1 MEYRKLGKAG
11 IKVSEL
17 SFGSWLTFGNQLD
30 AANVKAC
37 MREAFNHG
45 VNFFDNAEAY
55 ANGLSESL
63 MGIAL
68 KEYRR
73 TDLVISTKIFWGGN
87 GPNDTGLSRKHILE
101 GTWESLK
108 RLQLD
113 YVDLIFCH
121 RPDPETPIEETVLA
135 MDYVVRNGLA
145 MYWGTSEWSAEQLE
159 AAFKAAKELNCIP
172 PTMEQPQY
180 NMFVREKVEKEFKPL
195 YEKYGLGLTTWS
207 PLASGLLTGKYNNG
221 IPEDSRLAKFKN
233 LAQHMKENGL
243 FSEGNLEKVRKL
255 STIAKDLNISM
266 SQLALAWLLKNPNV
280 STVITGA
287 SRVEQV
293 RENMKA
299 VEIKEKLTDEI
310 MIEIEKILNN
320 NPLNNSKL

>member
-1 MEYRKLGKAG
+1 MEYRRLGKAG

-30 AANVKAC
+30 VANVKAC

-63 MGIAL
+63 MGMAL

-108 RLQLD
+108 RLQVD

-145 MYWGTSEWSAEQLE
+145 LYWGTSEWSAEQIE
-159 AAFKAAKELNCIP
+159 AAHKAAKELNCIP

-221 IPEDSRLAKFKN
+221 IPEDSRLAKFKS
-233 LAQHMKENGL
+233 LAEHMKENGL
-243 FSEGNLEKVRKL
+243 FSDENIEKVRKL
-255 STIAKDLNISM
+255 SNIAKDLDVSM

-293 RENMKA
+293 KENMKA
-299 VEIKEKLTDEI
+299 VEVKEKLTDEI
-310 MIEIEKILNN
+310 MQEIEKILNN
-320 NPLNNSKL
+320 KPE

>member
-1 MEYRKLGKAG
+1 MEYRRLGKAG

-17 SFGSWLTFGNQLD
+17 SLGSWLTFGNQLD
-30 AANVKAC
+30 VANVKAC

-63 MGIAL
+63 MGLAL

-87 GPNDTGLSRKHILE
+87 GPNDRGLSRKHILE

-135 MDYVVRNGLA
+135 MDYVIRNGLA
-145 MYWGTSEWSAEQLE
+145 MYWGTSEWSAEQIE
-159 AAFKAAKELNCIP
+159 AAHKAAKELNCIP

-221 IPEDSRLAKFKN
+221 IPEDSRLAKFKS
-233 LAQHMKENGL
+233 LAERMKENGL
-243 FSEGNLEKVRKL
+243 LSDENIEKVKKL
-255 STIAKDLNISM
+255 SNIAKDLGASM
-266 SQLALAWLLKNPNV
+266 PQLALAWLLKNPNV

-293 RENMKA
+293 KENMKA
-299 VEIKEKLTDEI
+299 VEVKEKLTEDI
-310 MIEIEKILNN
+310 MQEIEKILNN
-320 NPLNNSKL
+320 KPE